1 MTNENFEPCP
11 YQIQTLMG
19 VFEKTH
25 GFTKYWHFGAIEPQ
39 HPTN

>member
-1 MTNENFEPCP
+1 MLGQSTFVGLGMTNENFEPCP

-25 GFTKYWHFGAIEPQ
+25 GFTKY
-39 HPTN
+39 